1 MSWRSTMILVVWAV
15 GIAPLLMLPGRATA
29 QSGSGG
35 VIRGRVVAADTDE
48 PLAAASVVART
59 GRDTVTA
66 AMTDAVGR
74 FLLTG
79 LRPGQYTIE
88 VGFLGHAAATR
99 TVTLPGDGSIDLGT
113 LRIAPVAIQ
122 LEAVTVATERPAA
135 VFAPDRDI
143 YSTESLPA
151 AAGGV
156 ATEVLS
162 SIPELEVDF
171 DGTITLRGSSPQI
184 YLNGR
189 PAPMS
194 GEALAVFLQ
203 QFPAD
208 RIERIEVI
216 TNPSARFDAAGAG
229 GIINI
234 VLKEGAELGTSGS
247 AYANADSRGEAG
259 AGGRVAW
266 QRGALMLHGNAF
278 LRRSDRETTGYD
290 HRQNLTVDPPTYVRQ
305 DSWSRRHGLSGSTDA
320 TAELRLGER
329 STLRAEGRFSD
340 FGSDADATTTTTHMD
355 AAEAWTRRYERISAA
370 ESVRRSADVSL
381 GFIHEFEKRRH
392 TLELRAELDS
402 ERNDDEDR
410 IETEFDLIGD
420 DGAPIPADL
429 TLQDVDERERE
440 ATLRVDYVRP
450 WGEATQLELGFRISR
465 EVRENRRIREQ
476 YGADD
481 EGRTGEITRRGFDH
495 RETRNAAYMTVAR
508 RLGRLGLQL
517 GTRVQITR
525 LRYELPS
532 GEAFEKNDINFFPS
546 AHLSY
551 QLDGGHR
558 LRFSYSRRVRRP
570 PPSRL
575 NPVDLSTDPLNRRI
589 GNPDLEPQ
597 YTHSFGLDASTSTP
611 WGTLRFSPYYRRIT
625 NDWASIRRVD
635 ENGVSTTTWEN
646 VATRDIYGA
655 SLTASVRRAR
665 GWGGNISL
673 SGHQEDRDA
682 SNLRSDLSGRS
693 LRWSIRGNVSGR
705 IASTLGV
712 RANLS
717 YTPAHAVPQGRVSSR
732 LDSSIG
738 LRYQLLDGRARLNL
752 TARDPFDISR
762 TTVES
767 RDPTFIQLGRSRIS
781 RRSLSLGVAYD
792 FGGGR

>member
-1 MSWRSTMILVVWAV
+1 
-15 GIAPLLMLPGRATA
+15 
-29 QSGSGG
+29 
-35 VIRGRVVAADTDE
+35 
-48 PLAAASVVART
+48 
-59 GRDTVTA
+59 
-66 AMTDAVGR
+66 
-74 FLLTG
+74 
-79 LRPGQYTIE
+79 
-88 VGFLGHAAATR
+88 
-99 TVTLPGDGSIDLGT
+99 
-113 LRIAPVAIQ
+113 
-122 LEAVTVATERPAA
+122 
-135 VFAPDRDI
+135 
-143 YSTESLPA
+143 
-151 AAGGV
+151 
-156 ATEVLS
+156 
-162 SIPELEVDF
+162 
-171 DGTITLRGSSPQI
+171 
-184 YLNGR
+184 
-189 PAPMS
+189 
-194 GEALAVFLQ
+194 
-203 QFPAD
+203 
-208 RIERIEVI
+208 
-216 TNPSARFDAAGAG
+216 
-229 GIINI
+229 
-234 VLKEGAELGTSGS
+234 
-247 AYANADSRGEAG
+247 
-259 AGGRVAW
+259 
-266 QRGALMLHGNAF
+266 
-278 LRRSDRETTGYD
+278 
-290 HRQNLTVDPPTYVRQ
+290 
-305 DSWSRRHGLSGSTDA
+305 
-320 TAELRLGER
+320 
-329 STLRAEGRFSD
+329 
-340 FGSDADATTTTTHMD
+340 
-355 AAEAWTRRYERISAA
+355 
-370 ESVRRSADVSL
+370 
-381 GFIHEFEKRRH
+381 
-392 TLELRAELDS
+392 
-402 ERNDDEDR
+402 
-410 IETEFDLIGD
+410 
-420 DGAPIPADL
+420 
-429 TLQDVDERERE
+429 
-440 ATLRVDYVRP
+440 
-450 WGEATQLELGFRISR
+450 
-465 EVRENRRIREQ
+465 
-476 YGADD
+476 
-481 EGRTGEITRRGFDH
+481 RRGFDH

-508 RLGRLGLQL
+508 RLGRLGRLGLQL

-646 VATRDIYGA
+646 VATCDIYGA

-717 YTPAHAVPQGRVSSR
+717 YTPAPAVPQGRVSSR